1 MILADTSVWIDHFRF
16 GNKDLQQ
23 ALRQGRVVIHP
34 WIAGELALGSL
45 RDRTTTL
52 GMLDL
57 LPQVRVA
64 QIAELRHLIEARRLY
79 SLGLGLTDV
88 HLISSVFLSP
98 PTLLWTK
105 DKRLRKAAET
115 MQIHANLP

>member
-1 MILADTSVWIDHFRF
+1 VILADTSVWIDHFRF

-34 WIAGELALGSL
+34 WIVAELALGSL